1 VLRLLRRMV
10 AARVPVDAL
19 GIQAHLIMD
28 EPFRPEP
35 FAVFLREVRGLGL
48 AILLTELDVRE
59 AAAVPPD
66 FAARDALVAARVESV
81 VGTALAEG
89 CRTVLTWGLSDK
101 DSWLATDKDVARKDG
116 GIHRGLPLDAE
127 GRRKPM
133 WQALDRVFGARKDG

>member
-1 VLRLLRRMV
+1 M
-10 AARVPVDAL
+10 
-19 GIQAHLIMD
+19 
-28 EPFRPEP
+28 
-35 FAVFLREVRGLGL
+35 RGLGL

-66 FAARDALVAARVESV
+66 LAARDASVAARVDAV

-101 DSWLATDKDVARKDG
+101 DSWLATDKDVARQDG
-116 GIHRGLPLDAE
+116 NIHRGLPLDAE

-133 WQALDRVFGARKDG
+133 WLALARAFETSPTAPPR